1 MISRPVGAG
10 PGYGLGVS
18 AVRAQL
24 LTPRWIA
31 ATAVALATLVAFGF
45 LSHWQW
51 DRANRDQD
59 AAAAGADPAPVDVAT
74 VLGVDPLPADS
85 YGRRVSATGSYDAAG
100 QRVVVRGDTYWVVT
114 PLLPQSGPAIP
125 VVRGVLTAPTAP
137 APPPGTVTVVGRVE
151 PYDGD
156 PGTQPSDA
164 GLPAGQLP
172 RLTGSLLTD
181 AVGGE
186 VTGGW
191 VAMTSQQPGS
201 TLPAVTAPS
210 SPQAGSHLYWQ
221 NVTYAVQWLLFAAFV
236 AFLWWRWFRD
246 ELREREPDRAAE
258 PSRT

>member
-1 MISRPVGAG
+1 MIARRAVPGAG
-10 PGYGLGVS
+10 YRLCVS

-24 LTPRWIA
+24 LTGRWIA

-59 AAAAGADPAPVDVAT
+59 AAAAGADPAPVAVPT
-74 VLGVDPLPADS
+74 LLGAEPLAAAS
-85 YGRRVSATGSYDAAG
+85 YGRQVTATGTYDPAG

-114 PLLPQSGPAIP
+114 PLRPDAGPTIP
-125 VVRGVLTAPTAP
+125 VVRGVLTESTAP
-137 APPPGTVTVVGRVE
+137 EPPGGTVTVVGRVE

-156 PGTQPSDA
+156 PGAQPSDA
-164 GLPAGQLP
+164 SLPAGRLP
-172 RLTGSLLTD
+172 RLTASLMTD
-181 AVGGE
+181 AAGGE

-191 VAMTSQQPGS
+191 VALASQRPVS
-201 TLPAVTAPS
+201 TLAPVTAPS
-210 SPQAGSHLYWQ
+210 SPQAQSHLYWQ
-221 NVTYAVQWLLFAAFV
+221 NATYAVQWLLFAGFV

-246 ELREREPDRAAE
+246 ELREREPDRAPE